1 MKLIGSW
8 FLERS
13 ANFYSVL
20 SRENSK
26 VSIAIFYIVCFE
38 TVMRGLD
45 VISNNQFKNVV
56 RSQELDF
63 RLITTSINNFREI
76 HISWLVP

>member
-38 TVMRGLD
+38 TVMLGLD

-56 RSQELDF
+56 TSQELDF

-76 HISWLVP
+76 HISWPVP